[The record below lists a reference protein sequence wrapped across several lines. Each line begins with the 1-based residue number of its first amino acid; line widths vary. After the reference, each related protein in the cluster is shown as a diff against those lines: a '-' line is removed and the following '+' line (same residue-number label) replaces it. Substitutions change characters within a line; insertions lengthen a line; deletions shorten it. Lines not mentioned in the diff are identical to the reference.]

1 MARSPVAI
9 PVRTLRK
16 TLRQVVIEADPEY
29 ITEDRNPI
37 EYEFPKRIFR
47 GNYKTRGPYEP

>member
-1 MARSPVAI
+1 MATSPIAI